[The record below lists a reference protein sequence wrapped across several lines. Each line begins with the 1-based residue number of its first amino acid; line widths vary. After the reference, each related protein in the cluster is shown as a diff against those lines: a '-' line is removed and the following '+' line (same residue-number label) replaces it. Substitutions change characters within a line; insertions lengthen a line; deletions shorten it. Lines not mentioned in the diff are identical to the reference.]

1 MIEICN
7 ILNMNDLDIKKIR
20 EQLNV
25 SQEKLAEMLGVH
37 PRTVQNWESGTTIPK
52 AKHAILRELTLR
64 QQKYAGG
71 AEQSNVNGDNINGNN
86 VTVNNKPDTARLLD
100 LLASKE
106 QSLAKAQEHIDKLLV
121 IIERLTK

>member
-1 MIEICN
+1 
-7 ILNMNDLDIKKIR
+7 MNEFDIKKIR
-20 EQLNV
+20 EELNV

-52 AKHAILRELTLR
+52 AKHAILRELVLK

-71 AEQSNVNGDNINGNN
+71 AEQSNINSDNINGNN
-86 VTVNNKPDTARLLD
+86 VTVNKTNTERLLD

-121 IIERLTK
+121 IIDRLTTK

>member
-1 MIEICN
+1 
-7 ILNMNDLDIKKIR
+7 MNDSDVKKIR

-25 SQEKLAEMLGVH
+25 SQERLAEMLGVH

-52 AKHAILRELTLR
+52 AKHAILRELVLKS
-64 QQKYAGG
+64 QKYAGG
-71 AEQSNVNGDNINGNN
+71 EEQSNINGDNINGNN
-86 VTVNNKPDTARLLD
+86 VTVNKTDTERLME

>member
-1 MIEICN
+1 
-7 ILNMNDLDIKKIR
+7 MNEFNIKKIR
-20 EQLNV
+20 EELNV

-52 AKHAILRELTLR
+52 AKHAILREIVLK

-71 AEQSNVNGDNINGNN
+71 AEQSNINGDNINGNN
-86 VTVNNKPDTARLLD
+86 VTVNKTNTERLLD

-121 IIERLTK
+121 IIDRLTTK

>member
-1 MIEICN
+1 
-7 ILNMNDLDIKKIR
+7 MNEFDIKKIR
-20 EQLNV
+20 EELNV

-52 AKHAILRELTLR
+52 AKHAILRELVLK
-64 QQKYAGG
+64 QQKYAVG
-71 AEQSNVNGDNINGNN
+71 AEQSNINGDNINGNN
-86 VTVNNKPDTARLLD
+86 VTVNKTNTERLLD

-121 IIERLTK
+121 IIDRLTTK

>member
-1 MIEICN
+1 
-7 ILNMNDLDIKKIR
+7 MNEFDIKKIR
-20 EQLNV
+20 EELNV

-52 AKHAILRELTLR
+52 AKHAILRELVLK

-71 AEQSNVNGDNINGNN
+71 AEQSNINGDN
-86 VTVNNKPDTARLLD
+86 VTVNKTNTERLLD

-121 IIERLTK
+121 IIDRLTTK

>member
-1 MIEICN
+1 
-7 ILNMNDLDIKKIR
+7 MNSLDVKKIR
-20 EQLNV
+20 EQLNI

-52 AKHAILRELTLR
+52 AKHAKLRGLILG

-71 AEQSNVNGDNINGNN
+71 AEQNNINGDNINGNN
-86 VTVNNKPDTARLLD
+86 VTVNKPDIDKLLE
-100 LLASKE
+100 LLADKE

>member
-1 MIEICN
+1 
-7 ILNMNDLDIKKIR
+7 MNEFDIKKIR

-52 AKHAILRELTLR
+52 AKHAMLRDLMLK
-64 QQKYAGG
+64 QHQYAGG

-86 VTVNNKPDTARLLD
+86 VTVNNKPDTARLND
-100 LLASKE
+100 
-106 QSLAKAQEHIDKLLV
+106 
-121 IIERLTK
+121 

>member
-1 MIEICN
+1 
-7 ILNMNDLDIKKIR
+7 MNDFDIKKIR

-25 SQEKLAEMLGVH
+25 SQERLAEMLGVH

-52 AKHAILRELTLR
+52 AKHAILRKLVLKS
-64 QQKYAGG
+64 QKYAGG
-71 AEQSNVNGDNINGNN
+71 TEQSNINGDNINGNN
-86 VTVNNKPDTARLLD
+86 VTVNKTDTERLME

-121 IIERLTK
+121 IIDRLTK

>member
-1 MIEICN
+1 
-7 ILNMNDLDIKKIR
+7 MNEFDIKKIR
-20 EQLNV
+20 EELNV

-52 AKHAILRELTLR
+52 AKHAILRELVLK

-71 AEQSNVNGDNINGNN
+71 AEQSNINGDNINGNN
-86 VTVNNKPDTARLLD
+86 INDNNVTVNKTNTERLLD

-121 IIERLTK
+121 IIDRLTTK

>member
-1 MIEICN
+1 
-7 ILNMNDLDIKKIR
+7 MNDFDIKKIR

-37 PRTVQNWESGTTIPK
+37 SRTVQNWESGTTIPK
-52 AKHAILRELTLR
+52 AKHAMLRDLMLNN
-64 QQKYAGG
+64 QKYAGG
-71 AEQSNVNGDNINGNN
+71 AEQSNINGDNINGNN
-86 VTVNNKPDTARLLD
+86 VTINKPDIEKLLG

>member
-1 MIEICN
+1 
-7 ILNMNDLDIKKIR
+7 MNEFDIKKIR

-52 AKHAILRELTLR
+52 AKHAMLRDLMLK
-64 QQKYAGG
+64 QHQYAGG

-100 LLASKE
+100 LLANKE

>member
-1 MIEICN
+1 
-7 ILNMNDLDIKKIR
+7 MNEFDIKKIR
-20 EQLNV
+20 EELNV

-52 AKHAILRELTLR
+52 AKHVILRELVLK

-71 AEQSNVNGDNINGNN
+71 AEQSNINGDNINGNN
-86 VTVNNKPDTARLLD
+86 VTVNKTNTERLLD

-121 IIERLTK
+121 IIDRLTTK

>member
-1 MIEICN
+1 
-7 ILNMNDLDIKKIR
+7 MNEFDIKKIR
-20 EQLNV
+20 EELNV
-25 SQEKLAEMLGVH
+25 SQEKLAEMLGIH

-52 AKHAILRELTLR
+52 AKHAILRELVLK

-71 AEQSNVNGDNINGNN
+71 AEQSNINDDNINGNN
-86 VTVNNKPDTARLLD
+86 VTVNKTNTERLLD

-121 IIERLTK
+121 IIDRLTTK